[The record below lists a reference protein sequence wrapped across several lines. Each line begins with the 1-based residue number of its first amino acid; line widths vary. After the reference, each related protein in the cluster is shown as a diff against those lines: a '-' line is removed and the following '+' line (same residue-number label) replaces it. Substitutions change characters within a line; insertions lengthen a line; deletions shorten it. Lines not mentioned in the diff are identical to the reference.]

1 MRIATLLALS
11 TLSLA
16 IVAPAAAQDAM
27 MNDGMKSGAMMKM
40 SAADTRRMKAC
51 NAMTHAK
58 MMKNA
63 RCAKMMKMHPSMM
76 KHDAMMMKSH

>member
-1 MRIATLLALS
+1 MRIATLIALS

-16 IVAPAAAQDAM
+16 VAAPVAAEDAM
-27 MNDGMKSGAMMKM
+27 MKDGMKSGAMMKM
-40 SAADTRRMKAC
+40 SASDKRKMKAC
-51 NAMTHAK
+51 NAMPHAK

-76 KHDAMMMKSH
+76 KHDAMMKAH